1 MSKEIETINNEFGK
15 HLFKGDV
22 AAPYLERHGL
32 ARDVLNNSE
41 WTKNGQASQ
50 VAAAV
55 LDWSRDHG
63 ASTFCHW
70 FQPLGSGGL
79 RHGNSAGVQNRMF
92 KFDRNGSLVW
102 DFSAND
108 LLYGETDGSSYP
120 NGGLRATHRAGGY
133 VVIDPT
139 SPIFLR
145 GDTIFIPSCFVSYN
159 GHCLDEKTPL
169 LRSVEAMSREAVGLR
184 REVFGVQHWFGARV
198 LLRSSSSL
206 SSKTRSSTCRSN
218 SSWSP
223 SSSRTRNL

>member
-1 MSKEIETINNEFGK
+1 MSNNKEINTINNEYGK

-22 AAPYLERHGL
+22 AGPYLEKHGL
-32 ARDVLNNSE
+32 SKDTLNNSE
-41 WTKNGQASQ
+41 WTKNGQAPQ
-50 VAAAV
+50 VAEAV
-55 LDWSRDHG
+55 LDWARDNG

-92 KFDRNGSLVW
+92 KFDRNGSLIW

-139 SPIFLR
+139 SPIFLKR
-145 GDTIFIPSCFVSYN
+145 
-159 GHCLDEKTPL
+159 
-169 LRSVEAMSREAVGLR
+169 
-184 REVFGVQHWFGARV
+184 
-198 LLRSSSSL
+198 
-206 SSKTRSSTCRSN
+206 
-218 SSWSP
+218 
-223 SSSRTRNL
+223 